1 VKHNALIPWLVA
13 LAVFGPF
20 GVAMLLYYTPWGRD
34 WLPQLPGQR
43 ELLASPVALPAEW
56 RHDDAGRGPRW
67 LLIYA
72 RMSPCEQTCVAALDR
87 LSRVRQA
94 LGRDQ
99 ERVEGALW
107 YAGNGA
113 SPPQDPEL
121 AVERLDERPGDA
133 IAAALGQDKI
143 GSGRVYLADPR
154 GSVILSYPPDIE
166 QKELLR
172 DLKRLLTGSGTG
184 A

>member
-1 VKHNALIPWLVA
+1 VKQHKLTPWLVA
-13 LAVFGPF
+13 FVVFGPF
-20 GVAMLLYYTPWGRD
+20 GIAMLLCYTPWGRA

-43 ELLASPVALPAEW
+43 ELLASPVALPDEW
-56 RHDDAGRGPRW
+56 RGDAGAEGRW

-72 RMSPCEQTCVAALDR
+72 RMGTCEQRCAEAVDR

-94 LGRDQ
+94 LNRDQ
-99 ERVEGALW
+99 DRVARALW
-107 YAGNGA
+107 LTGSDAGLPA
-113 SPPQDPEL
+113 DPEL
-121 AVERLDERPGDA
+121 AVRRLDEAPGSGMA
-133 IAAALGQDKI
+133 EALGVASI
-143 GSGRVYLADPR
+143 GDGRVYLADPR
-154 GSVILSYPPDIE
+154 GSVILSYPPDVE